1 MTKNKQKKNKA
12 ESKTKK
18 ENFKEKFNDL
28 NDKHLRLHA
37 EFENFKRRT
46 AKERIDLY
54 STAGENILT
63 SILPILDDFER
74 AIKTLE
80 NEKENEGMLL
90 IYSKFKTILEQKG
103 LKIMDNPIGKDLN
116 TDYHEAITNI
126 PSPSKKMNG
135 KIIDVIE
142 NGYLLNDKIIRF
154 AKVVVAK

>member
-1 MTKNKQKKNKA
+1 MTRNKQKKNKA

-103 LKIMDNPIGKDLN
+103 LKIMDNHIGKDLN

-126 PSPSKKMNG
+126 PSPSKKMTG

>member
-90 IYSKFKTILEQKG
+90 IYSKFKKILEQKG

-126 PSPSKKMNG
+126 PSPSKKMTG

>member
-54 STAGENILT
+54 STAGENILI

-116 TDYHEAITNI
+116 T
-126 PSPSKKMNG
+126 
-135 KIIDVIE
+135 
-142 NGYLLNDKIIRF
+142 R
-154 AKVVVAK
+154 

>member
-1 MTKNKQKKNKA
+1 MTKNKQKKNKS

-46 AKERIDLY
+46 AKERIELY

-74 AIKTLE
+74 AIKNLE
-80 NEKENEGMLL
+80 NEKENEGMIL

-126 PSPSKKMNG
+126 PSPSKKMTG
-135 KIIDVIE
+135 KIVDVIE

>member
-46 AKERIDLY
+46 TKERIELY

-126 PSPSKKMNG
+126 PSPSKKMTG

>member
-126 PSPSKKMNG
+126 PSPSKKMTG

>member
-12 ESKTKK
+12 ESKIKK

-126 PSPSKKMNG
+126 PSPSKKMTG

>member
-1 MTKNKQKKNKA
+1 MTKNKQKKNKV

-126 PSPSKKMNG
+126 PSPSKKMTG

>member
-1 MTKNKQKKNKA
+1 M
-12 ESKTKK
+12 
-18 ENFKEKFNDL
+18 
-28 NDKHLRLHA
+28 RLHA

-126 PSPSKKMNG
+126 PSPSKKMTG

>member
-1 MTKNKQKKNKA
+1 M
-12 ESKTKK
+12 
-18 ENFKEKFNDL
+18 
-28 NDKHLRLHA
+28 
-37 EFENFKRRT
+37 
-46 AKERIDLY
+46 
-54 STAGENILT
+54 
-63 SILPILDDFER
+63 DDFER

-90 IYSKFKTILEQKG
+90 IYSKFKKILEQKG

-126 PSPSKKMNG
+126 PSPSKKMTG

>member
-1 MTKNKQKKNKA
+1 MTKNKQKKKKA

-126 PSPSKKMNG
+126 PSPSKKMTG

>member
-54 STAGENILT
+54 STAGENILI

-126 PSPSKKMNG
+126 PSPSKKMTG

>member
-1 MTKNKQKKNKA
+1 MTKNKQKKNKS

-46 AKERIDLY
+46 AKERIELY

-74 AIKTLE
+74 AIKNLE

-126 PSPSKKMNG
+126 PSPSKKMTG

>member
-126 PSPSKKMNG
+126 PSPSKKMTG

-154 AKVVVAK
+154 AKVVVSK

>member
-46 AKERIDLY
+46 AKERIELY

-74 AIKTLE
+74 AIKNLE

-126 PSPSKKMNG
+126 PSPSKKMTG

>member
-46 AKERIDLY
+46 AKERIELY

-126 PSPSKKMNG
+126 PSPSKKMTG

>member
-1 MTKNKQKKNKA
+1 MTKNKQKKNKV

>member
-1 MTKNKQKKNKA
+1 MTKNKQKKNKS

-126 PSPSKKMNG
+126 PSPSKKMTG

>member
-1 MTKNKQKKNKA
+1 
-12 ESKTKK
+12 
-18 ENFKEKFNDL
+18 
-28 NDKHLRLHA
+28 
-37 EFENFKRRT
+37 
-46 AKERIDLY
+46 
-54 STAGENILT
+54 
-63 SILPILDDFER
+63 
-74 AIKTLE
+74 
-80 NEKENEGMLL
+80 MLL

-126 PSPSKKMNG
+126 PSPSKKMTG